1 MRSTQQVCVL
11 TALALS
17 TLLLA
22 GSAYSLESL
31 SLDQILD
38 QAYQREQAFQEQL
51 KDYICQ
57 ATCTILEPHKDGTAK
72 TLSIEEKTI
81 YRKPPDKRMEKY
93 TAVTEEGKALSPEEV
108 LEYQKKQKKTTM
120 GSRSFFSPEQRAN
133 YTYELLSP
141 DTVKGLHTFV
151 LRIKPSKKEK
161 NLVDGKI
168 WLHAKNFEV
177 LKLDFKPAKNPK
189 FVKEVNMI
197 MSFDEIQPGLW
208 LPSELKIDVHAGFL
222 FIKKHLNVR
231 ETWYDYQINVGL
243 PDSLFSEEE

>member
-1 MRSTQQVCVL
+1 MRLTLQAYVL
-11 TALALS
+11 TVLALS

-22 GSAYSLESL
+22 GSAYSLENL

-38 QAYQREQAFQEQL
+38 RAYQREQAFKEQL

-57 ATCTILEPHKDGTAK
+57 ATCTILEPDEDGTSK

-81 YRKPPDKRMEKY
+81 YRKPPDKRTEKY
-93 TAVTEEGKALSPEEV
+93 NAVTEEGKALSPEDV

-120 GSRSFFSPEQRAN
+120 GARSFFSPEQRAN

-141 DTVKGLHTFV
+141 DTVNGLHTFV
-151 LRIKPSKKEK
+151 LRIKPNKKEK

-168 WLHAKNFEV
+168 WLHTENFEV

-189 FVKEVNMI
+189 FVKKVNMI

-208 LPSELKIDVHAGFL
+208 LPAELKIDVQAGFL
-222 FIKKHLNVR
+222 FIKKHLNVH

-243 PDSLFSEEE
+243 PDSLFAEQE